1 MDGARRTSDR
11 FRERF
16 QWGSYGFVPGLL
28 IGILLGWIFS
38 GVVNWLFRFGIALL
52 VLIPIVAIFLAWRW
66 WTTRDDDQVI
76 VYEYSNRRPDET
88 LESRSR
94 VVDAADGSPER

>member
-1 MDGARRTSDR
+1 MSDVR
-11 FRERF
+11 QASNGFRERF

-38 GVVNWLFRFGIALL
+38 GVVSWVVRFGIALL
-52 VLIPIVAIFLAWRW
+52 ILIPLVALFFAWRW
-66 WTTRDDDQVI
+66 WTTRDDNQVI

-88 LESRSR
+88 IESRSR
-94 VVDAADGSPER
+94 VVDVGNGSPDR

>member
-16 QWGSYGFVPGLL
+16 QWSSYGFLPGLL

-38 GVVNWLFRFGIALL
+38 GVVSWLFRFGIALL
-52 VLIPIVAIFLAWRW
+52 ILIPLVALFFAWRW
-66 WTTRDDDQVI
+66 WTTRDDNQVI
-76 VYEYSNRRPDET
+76 VYEYSSRRPDESI
-88 LESRSR
+88 ESRSR
-94 VVDAADGSPER
+94 VVDARDGSPER